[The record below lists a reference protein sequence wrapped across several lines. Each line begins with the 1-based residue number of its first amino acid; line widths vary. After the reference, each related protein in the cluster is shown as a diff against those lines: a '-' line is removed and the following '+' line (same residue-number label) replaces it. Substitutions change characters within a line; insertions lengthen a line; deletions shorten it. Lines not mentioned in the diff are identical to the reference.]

1 MSDQLLQTQDD
12 ILQMMF
18 WMRGE
23 HLGDTASA
31 EQLNRFLKL
40 PQSDV
45 DAALVRLVSRE
56 LVVTLE
62 EGDFQLTERG
72 IAEGKRRFMDEFTGF
87 LGKDTHLSCSDPDCD
102 CGNSS
107 FEGSCLSLRN

>member
-1 MSDQLLQTQDD
+1 MSGDLLQTQDD

-40 PQSDV
+40 PQADV
-45 DAALVRLVSRE
+45 DSALTRLLGRE
-56 LVVTLE
+56 LVVRLDG
-62 EGDFQLTERG
+62 GDFQLTETG
-72 IAEGKRRFMDEFTGF
+72 ISEGKRRFMDEFSGF

-102 CGNSS
+102 CGGAT
-107 FEGSCLSLRN
+107 FDGSCLSLRN